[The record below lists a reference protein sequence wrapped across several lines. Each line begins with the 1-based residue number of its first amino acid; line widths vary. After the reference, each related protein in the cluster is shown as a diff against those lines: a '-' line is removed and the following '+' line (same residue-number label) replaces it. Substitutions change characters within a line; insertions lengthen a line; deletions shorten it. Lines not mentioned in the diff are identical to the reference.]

1 MFWENVDY
9 TFLPDGLFAFA
20 MPVFGTGTA
29 GKIDFD
35 DFDLFAR
42 GVAEGRRAHQGDG
55 FRVEQVRGVKKSGI
69 PADHEVGLF
78 HELTGFQ

>member
-78 HELTGFQ
+78 HEVTGCQ

>member
-78 HELTGFQ
+78 HEGTGFQ

>member
-78 HELTGFQ
+78 HEVTGFQ

>member
-1 MFWENVDY
+1 MDY
-9 TFLPDGLFAFA
+9 LFSGECRLYIFARGLFAFA

-69 PADHEVGLF
+69 PADHEVGCF
-78 HELTGFQ
+78 TR

>member
-1 MFWENVDY
+1 M
-9 TFLPDGLFAFA
+9 PSGLFAFA
-20 MPVFGTGTA
+20 MTVFGTGAA

-55 FRVEQVRGVKKSGI
+55 FRVEQVRSVKKTGI
-69 PADHEVGLF
+69 PTDHEVGLF
-78 HELTGFQ
+78 HEVTGFQ

>member
-1 MFWENVDY
+1 MFGENVDH

-20 MPVFGTGTA
+20 MPVFGTGAA

-42 GVAEGRRAHQGDG
+42 GVAEGRRTYQGDG
-55 FRVEQVRGVKKSGI
+55 FRVEQVCGVKKSGI

-78 HELTGFQ
+78 HEVTGFQ